1 MITKNILQ
9 FRLKKLREQNNIT
22 QEELAKVVGV
32 SQTTINAWEKG
43 RQEPSLERS
52 YFLIKYFNVNFDYL
66 YGNDFETQQYI
77 SYIKNEKYI
86 TDNKSPFTEEDRKFL
101 IDLTAEK
108 INYEKDYK
116 QTKETKYITYLF
128 FVENSIDSVLLKYKE
143 IKNNII
149 NINFKKSIKEVNTFQ
164 TLNSNYILEN
174 NKIEAQEQQE
184 LIRIIQNLTPQNC
197 KRVKDFI
204 TGILIA
210 EEEKQNTIQNI
221 LKKGE

>member
-86 TDNKSPFTEEDRKFL
+86 TDNESPFTEEDRKFL
-101 IDLTAEK
+101 LDLTAEK
-108 INYEKDYK
+108 VNYEKDYK

-164 TLNSNYILEN
+164 TLNSNHILEN
-174 NKIEAQEQQE
+174 NKIEAQGQQE
-184 LIRIIQNLTPQNC
+184 LIGIIQNLTPQNC
-197 KRVKDFI
+197 KRVRDFI

-221 LKKGE
+221 FKKGE